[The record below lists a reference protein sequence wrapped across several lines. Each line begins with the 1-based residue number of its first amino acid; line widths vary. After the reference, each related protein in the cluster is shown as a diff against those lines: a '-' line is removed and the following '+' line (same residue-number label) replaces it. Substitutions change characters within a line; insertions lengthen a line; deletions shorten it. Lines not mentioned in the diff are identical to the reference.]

1 MRASDGKPH
10 ADDEIKSK
18 LGTLW
23 NCYSFYV
30 TYAGADNVTPA
41 SLASVALLDR
51 DELDRWITSK
61 FQRLVAKARDHLE
74 SCKSHLLM
82 EAFEKHLDD
91 LSNWWLR
98 RSRRR
103 FWDEGN
109 SPAKRAA
116 FATLYEQL
124 TGLCTLI
131 APVLPFLSEEIW
143 RNVSGAQGDESVHLQ
158 PYPEVDDSKL
168 DGALESRIDT
178 VLRFKNL
185 GLSLRGASKVKVRQP
200 LATLSVFPADANE
213 RAALENTSLRDQLL
227 DELNVKSLT
236 LLESVPD
243 NVKETAKPNFRTVG
257 KKAGK
262 SMKAVQQHLAGV
274 AASDVR
280 DALAKGTYT
289 VDVDGVTIELEPEDV
304 QFDAQGPEGIV
315 FAFDRGAFASLDTR
329 VTPELER
336 EGLAR
341 DFIRAVQSARKDLN
355 LAITDRI
362 KVSWSGGDD
371 ATQTALTEWA
381 KHIGAETLADT
392 VAQGEASGGSEVK
405 VGNATVMVAVAKA

>member
-1 MRASDGKPH
+1 
-10 ADDEIKSK
+10 
-18 LGTLW
+18 
-23 NCYSFYV
+23 
-30 TYAGADNVTPA
+30 
-41 SLASVALLDR
+41 
-51 DELDRWITSK
+51 
-61 FQRLVAKARDHLE
+61 
-74 SCKSHLLM
+74 
-82 EAFEKHLDD
+82 
-91 LSNWWLR
+91 
-98 RSRRR
+98 
-103 FWDEGN
+103 
-109 SPAKRAA
+109 
-116 FATLYEQL
+116 
-124 TGLCTLI
+124 
-131 APVLPFLSEEIW
+131 
-143 RNVSGAQGDESVHLQ
+143 
-158 PYPEVDDSKL
+158 
-168 DGALESRIDT
+168 
-178 VLRFKNL
+178 
-185 GLSLRGASKVKVRQP
+185 
-200 LATLSVFPADANE
+200 VFPADANE

-362 KVSWSGGDD
+362 KVSWSGGDG
-371 ATQTALTEWA
+371 ATQTALTEWT

-392 VAQGEASGGSEVK
+392 VAQGDASGGSEVK